1 MQANHLRQQTN
12 HQTLSVKQPTQLNQ
26 LKQQPPVNQQSFLQV
41 KANNNQHSAPL
52 KIQSINV
59 PLHKSKLDNQSM
71 TRRSA
76 SIVARRLSLPY
87 DKLPKL
93 IPKPSIV
100 KKLDQA
106 QISGPNGVKIVQR
119 TNYSNGGI
127 ASPLTNTS
135 VTAKTAQRPVPAL
148 NKVNMVNVNNSS
160 GKKIAVTNV
169 SMLRKSMPPPLALT
183 KSANATAQTP
193 VNAVSQRL
201 IPVRAI
207 QVKNLPPNLKPVP
220 RTQSNSALKTYARD
234 SKILHVDANMPII
247 SRVQNGEQIYKL
259 NLGSTLEPSHAIES
273 VESVNM
279 PSPVAMETRV
289 PDVV

>member
-1 MQANHLRQQTN
+1 MQANQLRQHTD
-12 HQTLSVKQPTQLNQ
+12 HQTLPVKQPTQVNQ
-26 LKQQPPVNQQSFLQV
+26 LKQQPQANQQAFLQV
-41 KANNNQHSAPL
+41 NANNNQHSAPL

-106 QISGPNGVKIVQR
+106 QISGPNSVKIVQR
-119 TNYSNGGI
+119 TNNSNRGI
-127 ASPLTNTS
+127 SSPLTNTLI
-135 VTAKTAQRPVPAL
+135 TAKTAQRPVPAL

-169 SMLRKSMPPPLALT
+169 LRKSMPPPLAFS
-183 KSANATAQTP
+183 KSANTTAQTP
-193 VNAVSQRL
+193 VNAVSRRL

-207 QVKNLPPNLKPVP
+207 QVKNLPPHVKPVP

-234 SKILHVDANMPII
+234 SKILQVDPNMPII
-247 SRVQNGEQIYKL
+247 SRVQNGEQLFKL
-259 NLGSTLEPSHAIES
+259 NLGSTSEPSHAIES
-273 VESVNM
+273 VQSVDM
-279 PSPVAMETRV
+279 SSPVAMETRV